1 MAKIKFRKIKMSA
14 ANKRR
19 LKLINEIIEEYQA
32 QGYVLTLRQLYYQL
46 VSRDIIP
53 NKQAEYSKLSNL
65 LKEGRMAGIVD
76 WEAIEDRL
84 RKPSRPAAFDSP
96 QDIINQALRQYRKD
110 RQLGQNTH
118 IEVWVE
124 KDALSGVLKRVTEKY
139 GIRIMVNR
147 GYSSASAMYD
157 SYERFYDAFQENQK
171 VKILYLGD
179 FDPSGVDMVRDIKSR
194 IDEFIVG
201 SEEVKSMF
209 EVDTESELYNDVF
222 NHLYEKG
229 SDSATCHKIASD
241 MYLDEMA
248 KDKAGDFEIIP
259 IALTK
264 EQINHYQPPPNPAK
278 ITDPRAKEFI
288 SKHGNT
294 SWEVDAL
301 RPQVLNQILED
312 AILENIDLERYETI
326 LTEEIDDKEKL
337 RKLSENL

>member
-1 MAKIKFRKIKMSA
+1 
-14 ANKRR
+14 
-19 LKLINEIIEEYQA
+19 
-32 QGYVLTLRQLYYQL
+32 
-46 VSRDIIP
+46 
-53 NKQAEYSKLSNL
+53 
-65 LKEGRMAGIVD
+65 MAGIVD

-96 QDIINQALRQYRKD
+96 QDIVRAAINQYRKD
-110 RQLGQNTH
+110 RQLGQKIH

-157 SYERFYDAFQENQK
+157 SYERFYEAFQANQK

-194 IDEFIVG
+194 IDEFIIG
-201 SEEVKSMF
+201 SKEVKNMF
-209 EVDTESELYNDVF
+209 DWDLVDEDDFWSEKYSEYYYNQKLSHNDTM
-222 NHLYEKG
+222 LMLE
-229 SDSATCHKIASD
+229 
-241 MYLDEMA
+241 DEYSIQKA
-248 KDKAGDFEIIP
+248 KDFEIIP

-264 EQINHYQPPPNPAK
+264 EQIKHYNPPPNPAK

-288 SKHGNT
+288 AKHGNT

-301 RPQVLNQILED
+301 KPQVLNKILED